1 MRITRS
7 LTSLAVLTL
16 WAGIGLA
23 TPETPLDIAGT
34 TSLITDFEE
43 KDVAE
48 GWKTVNDNVM
58 GGRSQGGP
66 SFGEGRLTFKG
77 ATNTDGGGFS
87 SIRTKSG
94 EHDLAGMAGLLVRV
108 KGDGRTYKM
117 GLRTNVRTGG
127 WSRTPFRADFATEA
141 GEWKEVFLPF
151 TSFGPTFH
159 GRSLKNAPELD
170 LSQVSSFEF
179 MIYDK
184 KDGPFLLE
192 VDWIKAVREM

>member
-1 MRITRS
+1 MRLTRP
-7 LTSLAVLTL
+7 LNSLAVLIF

-23 TPETPLDIAGT
+23 TPETPLDVSGT
-34 TSLITDFEE
+34 TNLITDFEE
-43 KDVAE
+43 KDVSE

-58 GGRSQGGP
+58 GGRSTGGP
-66 SFGEGRLTFKG
+66 SFGEGRLTFQG
-77 ATNTDGGGFS
+77 STNTDGGGFS
-87 SIRTKSG
+87 TVRTQPG
-94 EHDLAGMAGLLVRV
+94 EHDLSGMAGLLIRV

-117 GLRTNVRTGG
+117 GLRTNVRNG
-127 WSRTPFRADFATEA
+127 WSRMPFRADFATEE
-141 GEWKEVFLPF
+141 GKWKEVFLPF
-151 TSFGPTFH
+151 ASFGPTFH
-159 GRSLKNAPELD
+159 GRSLKNAPALD